1 MNDKPPLQ
9 SLAIDDFTYQTQLT
23 RKFENRR
30 RYVAVDPRKIVCVI
44 PGLIQE
50 IYVREGDAVRPG
62 DRLLV
67 LEAMKMQND
76 ILCPRDGKVKTIHVQ
91 ENQMVSKGAVLLEL
105 E

>member
-1 MNDKPPLQ
+1 MDEKQPLRT
-9 SLAIDDFTYQTQLT
+9 LTIGDFAYQTQLT
-23 RKFENRR
+23 RKFETRR

-44 PGLIQE
+44 PGVILKIH
-50 IYVREGDAVRPG
+50 VREGEVVQPG

-76 ILCPRDGKVKTIHVQ
+76 VLCPLEGKVKAIHVQ
-91 ENQMVSKGAVLLEL
+91 EKQMVSKGAVLLEL

>member
-1 MNDKPPLQ
+1 MNEKPPLRT
-9 SLAIDDFTYQTQLT
+9 LTIGDFDYQTQLT

-30 RYVAVDPRKIVCVI
+30 RYVAVDPRKVVCVI
-44 PGLIQE
+44 PGIILE
-50 IYVREGDAVRPG
+50 INVQEGDKVGPG

-76 ILCPRDGKVKTIHVQ
+76 ILCPLEGKIKTIHVQ
-91 ENQMVSKGAVLLEL
+91 EKQMVSKGALLLEL